1 MDRAVFSL
9 QSSLVRRC
17 VPKER
22 RLLNLSAAGFAV
34 VVVVVAVVVAAGV
47 AAGVWELVESA
58 PRENSLRWSR

>member
-47 AAGVWELVESA
+47 WELVESA